1 MKVKFQ
7 GRITEIDK
15 KSLTVKEL
23 LKILNLSSTT
33 VIVLKDGEIVTE
45 DEILKEENEI
55 EIISAISG
63 GTLPFSLFR
72 KNEKRDEM

>member
-63 GTLPFSLFR
+63 GT
-72 KNEKRDEM
+72 